1 MSPILP
7 DMICFALYSAN
18 QAMQRVYAPLLQKL
32 GLTYPQYLVMLSLW
46 QTDGQTVGDLGR
58 ALGLESNTVTPL
70 LKRMEAQGLIRRSR
84 DGADERQVR
93 IALTDHGRGLQAGA
107 QPLTACIVEACGM
120 PPEDIADLRD
130 RITALRDRLRQAG

>member
-1 MSPILP
+1 MSPTLP

-46 QTDGQTVGDLGR
+46 QADGQTVGDLGR

-70 LKRMEAQGLIRRSR
+70 LKRMEAQGLVARSR

-93 IALTDHGRGLQAGA
+93 VALTDHGRGLQDQV

-120 PPEDIADLRD
+120 PPAEIAELRD